1 MLADIPDELL
11 QAGKR
16 LVVYVYVADDDGNK
30 TTIRKEITVQP
41 RTKPEDYVYTPTEI
55 RHWTDLE
62 ARIVALEEGGATPE
76 QIAAAVEAYLL
87 ELGAA
92 DIRMKKTAGEID
104 MPEYL
109 RGKIFLATGGMIYGT
124 K

>member
-1 MLADIPDELL
+1 MHFRLSSSTNMASVHPYQSDGVMLADIPDELL

-87 ELGAA
+87 EHPPVAV
-92 DIRMKKTAGEID
+92 AG
-104 MPEYL
+104 
-109 RGKIFLATGGMIYGT
+109 
-124 K
+124 